1 MSFAAIEF
9 IFIFCVDIS
18 NLNDILDQLK
28 EFPKDRWMKFGLEC
42 GLHHNT
48 LKELEANY
56 PRDVSMCFTE
66 CVARWLKREDDVDKR
81 GKPTLQRLAE
91 IKGKLDKEGQY

>member
-18 NLNDILDQLK
+18 NLKDVLDQLK
-28 EFPKDRWMKFGLEC
+28 GFRKDRWMEFGLEC

-48 LKELEANY
+48 LRELEADY
-56 PRDVSMCFTE
+56 PEVSRRFTE
-66 CVARWLKREDDVDKR
+66 IVARWLKREDDVDKR
-81 GKPTLQRLAE
+81 GKPTLQRLDE
-91 IKGKLDKEGQY
+91 IKSNLDKEGQY